1 MSRFKTSLPLA
12 TLSLSLLASSCSSPS
27 QQEPP
32 KQAATKPPEAG
43 PAAGQL
49 QAVYQGDVPWTG
61 IAVSD
66 AGRAFVLYPHM
77 AGEFGLRVAEM
88 KDGKPVPYPDAA
100 WNDWRPGQPTAHTF
114 VRVNSLRIGPDGL
127 LWVVDTGTPRMGG
140 RILPGGPKL
149 VGVDLTTNQVARIIP
164 LDKVLH
170 AASFVDDVRFQDN
183 TIYLTDAG
191 DPALVVLDKA
201 TGEGRRVLE
210 HDSSTTDRRP
220 LYAEGRKMTAPD
232 GQPVLVHVDQLEVS
246 PDGKYLYFQPVSGP
260 LSRVETRFLR
270 DPHLSAVELSQQ
282 VQPFYSTPT
291 TGGTAIDAAGNLY
304 VTDVDKKQILRIT
317 PTGKAS
323 TLVQDERLIWADA
336 LWIDKLGN
344 LWIPAAQLNRQ
355 ASLNGGVNAFKPPV
369 YIYKLPLGVKPFRS

>member
-1 MSRFKTSLPLA
+1 MSRFKTSLILA
-12 TLSLSLLASSCSSPS
+12 PLSLSLLAGSCSP
-27 QQEPP
+27 QQEHPN
-32 KQAATKPPEAG
+32 QAATKPPKAG

-49 QAVYQGDVPWTG
+49 QAVYQGDIPWTG
-61 IAVSD
+61 VAVSD
-66 AGRAFVLYPHM
+66 AGRAFVLYPHLD
-77 AGEFGLRVAEM
+77 GEAGLRVAEM
-88 KDGKPVPYPDAA
+88 KAGKPVPYPNAA
-100 WNDWRPGQPTAHTF
+100 WNDWRSGQPTAHTF

-127 LWVVDTGTPRMGG
+127 LWVVDTGTPHMGG
-140 RILPGGPKL
+140 LILPGGPKL

-191 DPALVVLDKA
+191 DPALVVLDKT

-210 HDSSTTDRRP
+210 HDTSTTDRQP
-220 LYAEGRKMTAPD
+220 LYAEGRKMTSPD

-260 LSRVETRFLR
+260 LSRIETRFLR
-270 DPHLSAVELSQQ
+270 DSHLPAAELSRQ
-282 VQPFYSTPT
+282 VQPFYPTPT

-317 PTGKAS
+317 PAGQAS

-355 ASLNGGVNAFKPPV
+355 ASLNGGINAFKPPV
-369 YIYKLPLGVKPFRS
+369 YIYKLPIGAKPFRS